1 MAKLQAKTE
10 EQRLHIANILGFA
23 VPIDENGNGISTLCY
38 VEFDTLAEIVDYL
51 RKDMMII
58 DLSTD
63 DKAIEGAKELTFEMV
78 GTFWE
83 RLVAEQQKISD
94 YDRLLDEN
102 RKLNNDNFRLLEENK
117 QLKEKTKNLPRIA
130 TLNKRIHELKEQL
143 KDGNKQS
150 I

>member
-1 MAKLQAKTE
+1 MAKLQAKTK
-10 EQRLHIANILGFA
+10 EQQEFVRSKLADSWLGI
-23 VPIDENGNGISTLCY
+23 VNEDR
-38 VEFDTLAEIVDYL
+38 VELDGWVDFDQMAEIVDYL
-51 RKDMMII
+51 RQNC
-58 DLSTD
+58 
-63 DKAIEGAKELTFEMV
+63 
-78 GTFWE
+78 E
-83 RLVAEQQKISD
+83 RDIVEENHVIAGYGDPNEWA
-94 YDRLLDEN
+94 RLLDEN